1 MKKEDTS
8 LNIIIALI
16 PALLW
21 GIMPL
26 IITKVGG
33 TARQQTMGVTLGA
46 FVFALI
52 VFAFRKPDFTV
63 ETLVVSFITGCL
75 WSVGQM
81 FQLQSFKII
90 GVSKAMP
97 ISTGM
102 QLVGTTLCGVLLFH
116 EWDTLIRLILGFS
129 ALILIIGG
137 IFLTSYA
144 EQQVDGEKT
153 LSRGLVLL
161 TISSLGYISYV
172 VVIQGFHINGFDA
185 ILPQAVGMVLSAYL
199 LTFNGKE
206 KRFTKRTWLIMIPGM
221 IWAGGNLAMLYANGL
236 VGVATGFSLSQ
247 LGVVIST
254 LGGILILGEKKTKKE
269 MAFVIIGVILVV
281 IGGVL
286 IGVTKGI

>member
-102 QLVGTTLCGVLLFH
+102 QLVGTMLCGVLLFH
-116 EWDTLIRLILGFS
+116 EWDTMIRLILGFS

>member
-1 MKKEDTS
+1 M
-8 LNIIIALI
+8 NILIALI
-16 PALLW
+16 PAFLW

-26 IITKVGG
+26 VITKVGG

-52 VFAFRKPDFTV
+52 VFAFRQPEYTV
-63 ETLVVSFITGCL
+63 QTLVVSFFTGCL

-102 QLVGTTLCGVLLFH
+102 QLVGTTLFGVLLFH
-116 EWDTLIRLILGFS
+116 EWDTTLRLVLGFS

-144 EQQVDGEKT
+144 EGQVDEEKS
-153 LSRGLVLL
+153 LSRGLILL
-161 TISSLGYISYV
+161 TISSLGYIGYV
-172 VVIQGFHINGFDA
+172 VIIQGFHINGFDA
-185 ILPQAVGMVLSAYL
+185 ILPQAAGMVLSAFVMTY
-199 LTFNGKE
+199 NGRE

-254 LGGILILGEKKTKKE
+254 LGGILLLGEKKTKKE
-269 MAFVIIGVILVV
+269 MAFVITGVILVV

>member
-1 MKKEDTS
+1 MS

-52 VFAFRKPDFTV
+52 VFAFRKPDFTA

-116 EWDTLIRLILGFS
+116 EWDTTLRLILGFS

-206 KRFTKRTWLIMIPGM
+206 KRFTKRTWLIMVPGM

-269 MAFVIIGVILVV
+269 MAFVILGVILVV

>member
-8 LNIIIALI
+8 LNIIVALI

>member
-1 MKKEDTS
+1 M
-8 LNIIIALI
+8 NIIIALI

>member
-1 MKKEDTS
+1 M
-8 LNIIIALI
+8 NIIIALI

-46 FVFALI
+46 FGFALI